1 MKLYNY
7 IISVNINGK
16 SGKKFSVVE
25 FIDATNKKEAIA
37 IFRKQL
43 EDEGFVCG
51 GWNYC
56 DLVE

>member
-1 MKLYNY
+1 M
-7 IISVNINGK
+7 NINGK